1 MASRQKCRDA
11 ICLFARFFPHFRFS
25 ALAESGAVVAV
36 CEGIRLPT
44 GERIHMTKMRT
55 SVVLGFIG
63 AVAITVGADAQQS
76 GLPNNFLTP
85 GDTKKVSKEQICSSD
100 FAAKMKPTKDSVK
113 EEAFE
118 RYGLRAGQFAGDVL
132 DHLVPVELGGS
143 DQLENL
149 WPQPVKGE
157 WNATQKDA
165 LEQKLHAMVCD
176 GTMELKTAQAAIRKN
191 WVAAYTQYVAGGAVK
206 AQ

>member
-1 MASRQKCRDA
+1 
-11 ICLFARFFPHFRFS
+11 
-25 ALAESGAVVAV
+25 
-36 CEGIRLPT
+36 
-44 GERIHMTKMRT
+44 MTKRHTGVM
-55 SVVLGFIG
+55 LGFLG
-63 AVAITVGADAQQS
+63 AAAMTVAAGAQQS

-85 GDTKKVSKEQICSSD
+85 GDTKKVSKEQICSPD
-100 FAAKMKPTKDSVK
+100 FSAKVKPTKDSIK

-118 RYGLRAGQFAGDVL
+118 RYGLRSGQFAEDVL

-149 WPQPVKGE
+149 WPQSVKGE
-157 WNATQKDA
+157 WNASQKDA

-176 GTMELKTAQAAIRKN
+176 GTMELKQAQAAIRKN

-206 AQ
+206 TP

>member
-1 MASRQKCRDA
+1 
-11 ICLFARFFPHFRFS
+11 
-25 ALAESGAVVAV
+25 
-36 CEGIRLPT
+36 
-44 GERIHMTKMRT
+44 MTTKKMG
-55 SVVLGFIG
+55 VVLGFIG
-63 AVAITVGADAQQS
+63 AAAITVAADSQQS

-85 GDTKKVSKEQICSSD
+85 GDTKKVTKEQICAPD
-100 FAAKMKPTKDSVK
+100 YAAKLKPTKDSMK

-118 RYGLRAGQFAGDVL
+118 RYGLRSGQFAGDVL
-132 DHLVPVELGGS
+132 DHLVPVELGGT

-149 WPQPVKGE
+149 WPQPAKGE

-176 GTMELKTAQAAIRKN
+176 GTIDLKQAQSAIRKN
-191 WVAAYTQYVAGGAVK
+191 WVAAYTQYVGSAAVK